1 MNQLEAAKK
10 GITTNEMREAAR
22 QEHLDA
28 KKLMRLM
35 AKGEIIITK
44 NLNHRNVKILAVGTG
59 TRVKVNANIG
69 SSKDVCSTEG
79 ELEKLKAALDA
90 GADAVMDLSTGGD
103 IAKIRG
109 KILKNCPVPL
119 GTVPVYQTAVEVM
132 EKKGAMKKMTAD
144 DLFRTIEEH
153 AAEGVDF
160 VTVHCGINRDSVS
173 ALMSQGRLLDV
184 VSRGGTMLAAWILKN
199 DKENPLY
206 SDFDRLC
213 DIAAKYDMTL
223 SLGDGMRPG
232 CLADATDKPQIT
244 ELITLGTLAKR
255 ALEKSVQVMIE
266 GPGHVPLNEIEEN
279 IQLEKKLCSNAPFYV
294 LGPVVTDIAP
304 GYDHITSAI
313 GGAIAASSGADFL
326 CYVTPAEHL
335 KLPDAEDVKQG
346 VMVTRIAAHAADIA
360 KGHPG
365 AKKWDNEMAKARKAL
380 DWEKQ
385 LKLAIDPP
393 LAKKVRES
401 SPPQAEDTCTMC
413 GDLCAIKELK
423 SVINE
428 K

>member
-1 MNQLEAAKK
+1 LNQLEAAKK